1 MVKKNE
7 AMTVLVDPEK
17 KFRSAI
23 RKALKQVDDLRPAFD
38 VMKDT
43 WFRSNASIA
52 PKNRKG
58 PGKYDDLA
66 PSTKVSKKSEW
77 GFVYPI
83 LRASGLL
90 MASLSVDG
98 HPNSIKIINKRSMEL
113 GTNVTTKKGVPYPIY
128 HQEGRPG
135 LPKRPFI
142 FIGVEQ
148 VKEARATIYQERL
161 KAWILTLED
170 YVDQVLGK
178 GKYRKK

>member
-7 AMTVLVDPEK
+7 AMTVIVDPEGK
-17 KFRSAI
+17 WRKAI
-23 RKALKQVDDLRPAFD
+23 RKALKQVDDLRPAFET
-38 VMKDT
+38 MKDT

-90 MASLSVDG
+90 MASLTVQG
-98 HPNSIKIINKRSMEL
+98 HPNSIAIINKRSMTL
-113 GTNVTTKKGVPYPIY
+113 GTNVTNKGVPYPVSP
-128 HQEGRPG
+128 QEGRPG
-135 LPKRPFI
+135 LPRRPFI

-148 VKEARATIYQERL
+148 LKEARQKIYQERL

-170 YVDQVLGK
+170 YVDQVLQK

>member
-1 MVKKNE
+1 MG
-7 AMTVLVDPEK
+7 LCL
-17 KFRSAI
+17 S
-23 RKALKQVDDLRPAFD
+23 
-38 VMKDT
+38 
-43 WFRSNASIA
+43 
-52 PKNRKG
+52 
-58 PGKYDDLA
+58 
-66 PSTKVSKKSEW
+66 
-77 GFVYPI
+77 I

-90 MASLSVDG
+90 MASLTVQG
-98 HPNSIKIINKRSMEL
+98 HPNSVAIVSKRSMEL
-113 GTNVTTKKGVPYPIY
+113 GTNVTNKKGVPYPIY